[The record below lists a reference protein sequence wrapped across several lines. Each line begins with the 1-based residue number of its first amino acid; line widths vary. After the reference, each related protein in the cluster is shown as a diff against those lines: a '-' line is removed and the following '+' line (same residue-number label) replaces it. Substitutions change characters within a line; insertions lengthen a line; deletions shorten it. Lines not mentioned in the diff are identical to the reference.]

1 MEAHK
6 TKDAGKEL
14 ESLMDFIIDVK
25 LWCAG
30 NAELR
35 IHCLGGCICID
46 MAAGAVCL
54 YGKFR
59 AERKTFC

>member
-35 IHCLGGCICID
+35 IHCLGGCI
-46 MAAGAVCL
+46 
-54 YGKFR
+54 
-59 AERKTFC
+59 